1 MSNVSHFVTTDN
13 TTLDIVAKTGRGLI
27 RATMESTSTS
37 TAFVASADGVTEL
50 YDGLTIVLKNT
61 VVASAS
67 GCTLKLNTL
76 DAKGIWLSQSNSACT
91 THFELNTTY
100 IFIYDATNARW
111 ELQQG
116 RDTNSNTVGRTIYTA
131 YTNVTSGTNG
141 LKKYSLFA
149 RTANGKYTSFT
160 TNSGTGTK
168 TFDTTTQFDFSNIFY
183 YPSADDLA
191 ANSLT
196 ADSTLYSQ
204 IESINLRYSFT
215 GVTTSSSTSVLTA
228 KLPVYL
234 CVTSDGKLV
243 SPYYTQSPTSSTTTY
258 YILLGYMRDSYRM
271 DLLIYNPMYS
281 YDGTSFKLVQ
291 YADNKVSK
299 SGDTMTGDLTVNA
312 EVKPKNDLHFQ
323 DCGSTTQETDWP
335 NNAVEPGITWKEDG
349 YGDKFEIRPH
359 FKGFDDDNFLGI
371 NASTGAAGT
380 NPNVTNIAKLSPSG
394 DLTLYPDV
402 DEGGTG
408 HKNYIVRLGE
418 STFGSFKEGALQ
430 ISSPSAENNIGFFG
444 ASSGSFGAVLDFGV
458 YDASRGHFN
467 SVSMETN
474 NGTPLV
480 TVSSREAWIKA
491 LGLGGSS
498 FTFNN
503 WHNIFIYRKDTSY
516 LYIYVPGFYAK
527 GKTDNTEYTAS
538 GTITCSSII
547 LGSGTTGGNLT
558 ASKVVA
564 RSWGSEF
571 YFTFTSSFGSTAGA
585 AVFNGTVTI

>member
-1 MSNVSHFVTTDN
+1 MSNVSHFVTSDN

-100 IFIYDATNARW
+100 IFIYDATNTRW

-116 RDTNSNTVGRTIYTA
+116 RDTNSNTVGRIIYTT

-149 RTANGKYTSFT
+149 RTTNGKYTSFT

-183 YPSADDLA
+183 YPSGEDLA

-204 IESINLRYSFT
+204 IESINLRYSFS

-243 SPYYTQSPTSSTTTY
+243 SPYYTQYPTSSTTTY

-271 DLLIYNPMYS
+271 DLLIHNPMYS
-281 YDGTSFKLVQ
+281 YDGTSLKLVQ
-291 YADNKVSK
+291 DVIRTDVDNKVSK
-299 SGDTMTGDLTVNA
+299 SGDTMTGDLSFVGSDRSIKCRELPSSFDYA
-312 EVKPKNDLHFQ
+312 EIAFTESKYSMGLYTYNSN
-323 DCGSTTQETDWP
+323 GTISS
-335 NNAVEPGITWKEDG
+335 GIKMD
-349 YGDKFEIRPH
+349 
-359 FKGFDDDNFLGI
+359 
-371 NASTGAAGT
+371 AA
-380 NPNVTNIAKLSPSG
+380 AAPS
-394 DLTLYPDV
+394 DRIILYP
-402 DEGGTG
+402 
-408 HKNYIVRLGE
+408 
-418 STFGSFKEGALQ
+418 
-430 ISSPSAENNIGFFG
+430 SA
-444 ASSGSFGAVLDFGV
+444 S
-458 YDASRGHFN
+458 
-467 SVSMETN
+467 
-474 NGTPLV
+474 
-480 TVSSREAWIKA
+480 AWRSA
-491 LGLGGSS
+491 LGLDVVYYNEDDTI
-498 FTFNN
+498 TFNSDTYPCVGYVTSGQKDAYFDITMPKLGN
-503 WHNIFIYRKDTSY
+503 FINTVSVSQFGCAVRLAQGGY
-516 LYIYVPGFYAK
+516 LQK
-527 GKTDNTEYTAS
+527 SNDSSNMLN
-538 GTITCSSII
+538 GTIKITGTPKFKGNTLSICVNNPNKFI
-547 LGSGTTGGNLT
+547 VSGNQSVFVTNNTPFVGYCQLS
-558 ASKVVA
+558 A
-564 RSWGSEF
+564 
-571 YFTFTSSFGSTAGA
+571 TFT
-585 AVFNGTVTI
+585 